1 MEYSLTTFGGKLRS
15 LRKKHVLTQLD
26 VSKATGV
33 NVETLRRVEQGKVVP
48 KIETLEYLSPVLK
61 EDVLLLFFKHRYQ
74 DYSLL
79 QEKKARLERNLDN
92 GDFSKLELEVKKINK
107 MIPKIKNKYYKR
119 LIEQQLLFA
128 KGIIKYKKENDSSKA
143 LNMLIRAI
151 KLTTPKFEL
160 DNFQSYVY
168 SSTEVRILMNIGM
181 IVNSLGRN
189 KEYLNILEFSIKT
202 IKNTDELYPK
212 ICHNLAGAYI
222 RKGDYINGL
231 KYSNFGVDW
240 CKNNR
245 IYAGLNLLYYS
256 KGVCQF
262 YLKDKNYKSS
272 VELAICLCEA
282 YGQDKLKKLML
293 SNYADLKKQGCI
305 RQ

>member
-15 LRKKHVLTQLD
+15 LRKKRFLTQLD
-26 VSKATGV
+26 VFKATGV
-33 NVETLRRVEQGKVVP
+33 NVETLRRIEQGKVVP
-48 KIETLEYLSPVLK
+48 KIETLEHLSPVLK
-61 EDVLLLFFKHRYQ
+61 KDVLLLFFKHRYQ
-74 DYSLL
+74 DHSLL
-79 QEKKARLERNLDN
+79 QEKITDLERTLDN
-92 GDFSKLELEVKKINK
+92 SDFSKLELKVEKINK
-107 MIPKIKNKYYKR
+107 MLPMIKNKYYKK
-119 LIEQQLLFA
+119 LIQQQLLFA
-128 KGIIKYKKENDSSKA
+128 KGIIRYKKENEPSKA
-143 LNMLIRAI
+143 LDMLIKAI
-151 KLTTPKFEL
+151 KMTTPKFQL

-202 IKNTDELYPK
+202 VKDTDELYPK

-222 RKGDYINGL
+222 RKGHYINGL
-231 KYSNFGVDW
+231 KYSNLGVDW

-245 IYAGLNLLYYS
+245 FYAGLNLLYYS

-262 YLKDKNYKSS
+262 YLKDESYKSS

-293 SNYADLKKQGCI
+293 SNYNDLERQGCI